1 MNASYNIVIKD
12 IAELVS
18 NLENEALYAATRMH
32 LLNTNPATLDKME
45 ATNSSIIF
53 DMDEIMATKD
63 ERILRILHTY
73 NKIEATM
80 KHLEDY
86 WKTTPDW
93 ANGEEL

>member
-12 IAELVS
+12 IAAMVS

-53 DMDEIMATKD
+53 NMEEIMATKD
-63 ERILRILHTY
+63 PRILRILHTY
-73 NKIEATM
+73 QKIEAVM

-93 ANGEEL
+93 AKGEEL